1 MRFFKLIT
9 GIAVIT
15 LLALLYV
22 HQQVEMVKL
31 SYAIEYKESLLKD
44 VLDRND
50 GLGYN
55 IGNLES
61 PSRLEQVLLAKRID
75 ITFPAKGQVV
85 NAANPRVRSGR
96 DGRFY
101 TLNTLKKADTW
112 GIFDFFTSRAEAQ
125 VR

>member
-9 GIAVIT
+9 GIAFIT

-75 ITFPAKGQVV
+75 IAFPAKGQVV
-85 NAANPRVRSGR
+85 NAASPRVRSGR